1 MHAEGLDDTG
11 LPRYLGWD
19 VAELP
24 ALLPGRRPAGATFTA
39 DVQRILRALG
49 SLPTA
54 WRRRYRRVLSRKAF
68 DVVEV
73 DDNAVFIRP
82 HDTATPYS
90 PRRIQ
95 RRSIE
100 EACCL
105 SRAGQAL
112 TPSMIQKAER
122 LPRDAA
128 YSAAYLV
135 TIATKLTQ

>member
-1 MHAEGLDDTG
+1 MDEV
-11 LPRYLGWD
+11 W
-19 VAELP
+19 
-24 ALLPGRRPAGATFTA
+24 
-39 DVQRILRALG
+39 
-49 SLPTA
+49 S
-54 WRRRYRRVLSRKAF
+54 RVKRLKGQTLHTTKQRKAF

-100 EACCL
+100 EAYWL
-105 SRAGQAL
+105 SRPGQAL
-112 TPSMIQKAER
+112 TPSVIQKAER

-128 YSAAYLV
+128 YSAAYIV
-135 TIATKLTQ
+135 TIATKLTQGS